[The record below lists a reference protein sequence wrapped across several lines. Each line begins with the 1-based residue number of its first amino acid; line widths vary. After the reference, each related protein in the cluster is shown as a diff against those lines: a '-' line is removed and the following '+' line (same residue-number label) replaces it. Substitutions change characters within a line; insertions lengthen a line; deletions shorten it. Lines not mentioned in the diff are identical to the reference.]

1 MSVCVYV
8 CVRERYCLLSEVR
21 DDSSLFT
28 DMAVF
33 LISDE
38 DDTTVHEYT
47 PNQDKPTPHK
57 IRHYT
62 NSVSWNRNSF
72 FGLKKKKNS
81 RQTVRSSHRNR
92 GQTEKE
98 ISESTSASAVIC
110 CLWFTIPFLSVKAEN
125 LIPLSGG
132 VTQSLSFWDEKKERK
147 N

>member
-72 FGLKKKKNS
+72 FGLKKKKTPD
-81 RQTVRSSHRNR
+81 RQSDHHIEIEVRQKRRYLRVH
-92 GQTEKE
+92 QPLQL
-98 ISESTSASAVIC
+98 SAVFGLQFLF
-110 CLWFTIPFLSVKAEN
+110 CL
-125 LIPLSGG
+125 
-132 VTQSLSFWDEKKERK
+132 
-147 N
+147 